1 MKKITIAVSSLL
13 MISFSNCIYKQY
25 QLSEAL
31 GTIQDMKTWMQEDI
45 NNDNIITDLGEFYIQ
60 KLNEVEDRMILF
72 TNANN
77 IQTIDFECD
86 GYEVKEDGT
95 VVNFY
100 DELDYKLNTNK

>member
-13 MISFSNCIYKQY
+13 MMSFSNCIYKQY

-31 GTIQDMKTWMQEDI
+31 GTIQDMKTWMQEDV
-45 NNDNIITDLGEFYIQ
+45 NNDRIITDLGEFYIKQ
-60 KLNEVEDRMILF
+60 FNIIEDRILLF

-100 DELDYKLNTNK
+100 DELQTKYDTK

>member
-13 MISFSNCIYKQY
+13 MMSFGNCIYKQY

-31 GTIQDMKTWMQEDI
+31 GTIQDMKTWMQEDV
-45 NNDNIITDLGEFYIQ
+45 NNDRIITDLGEFYIKQ
-60 KLNEVEDRMILF
+60 FNIIEDRILLF

-100 DELDYKLNTNK
+100 DELQTKYDTK

>member
-1 MKKITIAVSSLL
+1 M
-13 MISFSNCIYKQY
+13 MSFSNCIYKQY